1 MSIDDRLR
9 GGRVKLLRAIADKA
23 RGLVDRFTNAFR
35 SAPADDTRQN
45 VKHGL
50 DLSLLD
56 RALGRD
62 PREKKITGR
71 RLQFR
76 TVYWWS
82 IDFLKDNVK
91 HGLDLSLL
99 DRALGRD
106 PREKK
111 ITGRRLQFRTVYWW
125 SIDFLKDKLSVK
137 QPFFRMRSGGVYTL
151 QMYASG
157 PRKGQFTGA
166 FVRVDK
172 DRRPVKVR
180 KAWRRDRR
188 EHIANLGAR
197 ATPAMSEA

>member
-35 SAPADDTRQN
+35 SAPADDTRQ
-45 VKHGL
+45 
-50 DLSLLD
+50 
-56 RALGRD
+56 
-62 PREKKITGR
+62 
-71 RLQFR
+71 
-76 TVYWWS
+76 
-82 IDFLKDNVK
+82 NVK